1 MMSEDSRMSGI
12 TVTDEERK
20 LLEGW
25 TEIDGDLDGCSPD
38 TVRAILG
45 SRLAFGRMDAP
56 RSRHWQVPE
65 GVDCLND
72 IAYVDDDLRAH
83 KLDLYLPHD
92 ALLRNGRVTPVYI
105 DIHGGGFMY
114 GYKELNRNFCTHLAQ
129 RGFAVFSVNY
139 RLVPRTD
146 FMGQLDDVLMALT
159 WIKNHLN
166 EYPVSSDRIFV
177 TGDSAGGTLALYALA
192 VESDAQFART
202 LGLKPAGLRLRGAA
216 FVSGLFDLTPYVSVD
231 PAGFHPTGSPTDAL
245 TMIAPSFFGSFVR
258 AGGDR
263 LADLTTMVDMVR
275 LPPVFLNTSADDFL
289 QGEALKL
296 AEILCRRGRD
306 FELHDLRPNR
316 LQALGHVYP
325 VAMTWLEES
334 IRTLDQIHDFS
345 YDLI

>member
-1 MMSEDSRMSGI
+1 MMSNDAEM
-12 TVTDEERK
+12 TVTDEERE

-25 TEIDGDLDGCSPD
+25 TEVDGDLEGCSPD
-38 TVRAILG
+38 MVRAILG
-45 SRLAFGRMDAP
+45 SRLTFGRMDAP

-72 IAYVDDDLRAH
+72 IAYVDDGLRAH

-139 RLVPRTD
+139 RLIPSTD
-146 FMGQLDDVLMALT
+146 FMGQLGDVLTALT
-159 WIKNHLN
+159 WIKNHLD
-166 EYPVSSDRIFV
+166 EYPVSPDRIFL

-192 VESDAQFART
+192 VESDDQFAQM
-202 LGLKPAGLRLRGAA
+202 LGLKPAGLRPRGAA
-216 FVSGLFDLTPYVSVD
+216 FVSGLFDLAPYVSVD
-231 PAGFHPTGSPTDAL
+231 TEDRQPSSSPTDDLA
-245 TMIAPSFFGSFVR
+245 MVAPSFFRSFVH
-258 AGGDR
+258 AGGDQA
-263 LADLTTMVDMVR
+263 ADLTTMVDMVH

-289 QGEALKL
+289 QGDALKL
-296 AEILCRRGRD
+296 AEILCRKGRD
-306 FELHDLRPNR
+306 FELHDPRPNR
-316 LQALGHVYP
+316 LQTLGHVYP

-334 IRTLDQIHDFS
+334 RQALDQIHDFS

>member
-1 MMSEDSRMSGI
+1 MGEDSRMSEI

-45 SRLAFGRMDAP
+45 SRLTFGRMDAP

-146 FMGQLDDVLMALT
+146 FMGQLDDVLTALT

-166 EYPVSSDRIFV
+166 EYPVSSDRIFL

-231 PAGFHPTGSPTDAL
+231 LADVHPTGSPTDAL

-316 LQALGHVYP
+316 LQTLGHVYP

>member
-1 MMSEDSRMSGI
+1 MGEDSRMSEI

-45 SRLAFGRMDAP
+45 SRLTFGRMDAS
-56 RSRHWQVPE
+56 RSRNWQVPE

-92 ALLRNGRVTPVYI
+92 ALLRNGRVIPVYI

-139 RLVPRTD
+139 RLVPSTD
-146 FMGQLDDVLMALT
+146 FMGQLDDVLTALT

-166 EYPVSSDRIFV
+166 EYPVSSDRIFL

-231 PAGFHPTGSPTDAL
+231 PADVHPTGSPTDAL

-316 LQALGHVYP
+316 LQTLGHVYP

>member
-1 MMSEDSRMSGI
+1 MSEDTEM
-12 TVTDEERK
+12 TVTDEERE

-25 TEIDGDLDGCSPD
+25 TEVDRDLGDCSAD
-38 TVRAILG
+38 MAKTVLS
-45 SRLAFGRMDAP
+45 SRLTFGRMDAP

-65 GVDCLND
+65 GVDCFND
-72 IAYVDDDLRAH
+72 IAYVDDGLRAH

-139 RLVPRTD
+139 RLIPSTD
-146 FMGQLDDVLMALT
+146 FMGQLSDVLTALT
-159 WIKNHLN
+159 WIKNHLDA
-166 EYPVSSDRIFV
+166 YPVSPDRIFL
-177 TGDSAGGTLALYALA
+177 TGDSAGGTLALYTLA
-192 VESDAQFART
+192 VESDDQFAQR
-202 LGLKPAGLRLRGAA
+202 LRLKPAGLRPRGAA
-216 FVSGLFDLTPYVSVD
+216 FVSGLLDLTPYLSVD
-231 PAGFHPTGSPTDAL
+231 LEDFHPNGSPTDDL
-245 TMIAPSFFGSFVR
+245 TRVAPSFFRSFVQ

-263 LADLTTMVDMVR
+263 VADLTTMVDMVH

-289 QGEALKL
+289 QGDALKM
-296 AEILCRRGRD
+296 AEILCRKGCD

-316 LQALGHVYP
+316 LQTLGHVYP

-334 IRTLDQIHDFS
+334 RQTLDQIHDFS